1 MQITVYFMKYLY
13 IDQPNR

>member
-1 MQITVYFMKYLY
+1 MKYLY